1 MTFSVHKYK
10 DVRWND
16 TIAIIGF
23 PSIGLASSI
32 AANFL
37 ARTLELE
44 IIGGISSHEFPPY
57 AVVQNG
63 IPMPPVRIY
72 AGDRKCEEVEGG
84 MNCDG
89 LIVVTSEF
97 MPKIEQHHQLA
108 VTFLDWFKENNVGTV
123 ICLEGIPQF
132 DPDDSRILGVGSTDA
147 AKGIMER
154 YSIER
159 LDDSLV
165 RGTSGVMLY
174 EGAMRN
180 MDVLTILAPA
190 RADMPDPRGA
200 ARLMEPLARML
211 PELKIDPEP
220 LYKEAEETEKR
231 MGSEQAGPLA
241 GVSGRDFLYG

>member
-1 MTFSVHKYK
+1 MTFRIHEYK
-10 DVRWND
+10 EFRRKD
-16 TIAIIGF
+16 TIAVIGF
-23 PSIGLASSI
+23 PSVGLASSI

-44 IIGGISSHEFPPY
+44 IIGGISSEDFPPY
-57 AVVQNG
+57 TVIQSG
-63 IPMPPVRIY
+63 IPLPPVRMY
-72 AGDRKCEEVEGG
+72 AGDRKCEECGDG
-84 MNCDG
+84 MSCDG

-108 VTFLDWFKENNVGTV
+108 VAFLDWFEKNNVGTV

-132 DPDDSRILGVGSTDA
+132 EPEVTQILGVGSTA
-147 AKGIMER
+147 EANAIMDK

-159 LDDSLV
+159 LEDSLV

-174 EGAMRN
+174 EGAMRKMN
-180 MDVLTILAPA
+180 VLAILAPA

-200 ARLMEPLARML
+200 AKLMEPLGRML

-220 LYKEAEETEKR
+220 LYKEAEEAEKR
-231 MGSEQAGPLA
+231 MGVQHMGNIKNK
-241 GVSGRDFLYG
+241 DILYG

>member
-1 MTFSVHKYK
+1 MTFAVHEYK
-10 DVRWND
+10 DIRWND
-16 TIAIIGF
+16 TIAVMGF

-44 IIGGISSHEFPPY
+44 IIGGISSSEFPPY
-57 AVVQNG
+57 AVIQNG
-63 IPMPPVRIY
+63 IPLPPVRIY
-72 AGDRKCEEVEGG
+72 AGDRNCDVESG
-84 MNCDG
+84 MSCDG

-108 VTFLDWFKENNVGTV
+108 VTFLDWFKKNNVRTV

-132 DPDDSRILGVGSTDA
+132 DPEENKILGVGSTNA
-147 AKGIMER
+147 ANEIMDR

-159 LDDSLV
+159 LEDSLV

-180 MDVLTILAPA
+180 MDVLAILAPA
-190 RADMPDPRGA
+190 RMDQPDPRGA
-200 ARLMEPLARML
+200 AKLMEPLARML

-220 LYKEAEETEKR
+220 LYKEAEETERR
-231 MGSEQAGPLA
+231 MGIQQTGPL
-241 GVSGRDFLYG
+241 GGLRNKDFLYG